1 MGNEQGSVAPT
12 APGNFGM
19 CSQPLRAGRTYDAPM
34 ALGMWRRVPAYERG
48 RSGIRQTTRSLIVWA
63 WGAAVLRPY
72 KTGHGPKGSSAQP
85 TVGMDRLR
93 SFAQKARSG

>member
-1 MGNEQGSVAPT
+1 MGNEQGSVAPV

-34 ALGMWRRVPAYERG
+34 ALGMWRRVPAYG
-48 RSGIRQTTRSLIVWA
+48 RRQDPLIVWA

-85 TVGMDRLR
+85 TRGDGSVEILR
-93 SFAQKARSG
+93 AKGRSG